1 MMQLWVH
8 VRHCCGV
15 EDFGKG
21 SNKGDQ
27 TWLEACR
34 LLGFVQQHVSAIQAP
49 KNRADMV
56 DKVGWWRDSDVSTG
70 AATPSTAC
78 VACAV
83 YVKNRL
89 PCDH

>member
-27 TWLEACR
+27 AWLEACR
-34 LLGFVQQHVSAIQAP
+34 LLGFVQQHVSTIQAP

-56 DKVGWWRDSDVSTG
+56 DKVGWWRDVSTG

-89 PCDH
+89 PRDH